1 MHRLMYVM
9 TLVAALCTAAPPQA
23 GASNAP
29 VGAVLPVAE
38 GLPYFRLCQP
48 QDLPGTWRL
57 VKFDSQYQFKDPL
70 APYLLPHQLFHFSKG
85 GGLKSAHSVRPIE
98 EDPQKVFARIPLAI
112 TYTLARNGVVSVKAK
127 GTAETMETWQCV
139 SITQDRNDEDRRFA
153 MKRGDIVM
161 TLVGKHG
168 QTIFMRQLRKGAA

>member
-9 TLVAALCTAAPPQA
+9 TLVAALCAALPRA

-29 VGAVLPVAE
+29 GGAGRHVVENP
-38 GLPYFRLCQP
+38 PYSRLCQT

-57 VKFDSQYQFKDPL
+57 MKFDSRYQFKNPR
-70 APYLLPHQLFHFSKG
+70 APYLLPHQLFHFSKD

-98 EDPQKVFARIPLAI
+98 EDPHKVFARIPLAI
-112 TYTLARNGVVSVKAK
+112 TYTLAQHGVVSVKAK
-127 GTAETMETWQCV
+127 GTAETMETWRCV
-139 SITQDRNDEDRRFA
+139 TITQDRNDKDRRSA

-168 QTIFMRQLRKGAA
+168 QTIFMRQLRKDAA